1 MSDRSPQAERL
12 RDNSLYKLY
21 NLLDEAQRSNAWQV
35 LGFGHEAAFRVP
47 GGLPAGRGCV
57 RGVVVMRVDPDC
69 IAGKH
74 LVCLGETFDDLG
86 DVFVPCGCECHE
98 EAA

>member
-1 MSDRSPQAERL
+1 
-12 RDNSLYKLY
+12 
-21 NLLDEAQRSNAWQV
+21 
-35 LGFGHEAAFRVP
+35 
-47 GGLPAGRGCV
+47 
-57 RGVVVMRVDPDC
+57 MRVDPDC

-74 LVCLGETFDDLG
+74 LACLGETFDDLG